1 MSFLSIT
8 SCSIKTSYHVEC
20 ENHLQYQ
27 CHFVKHKLPFFCY
40 TPANK
45 KVWGINKFTKKLIR
59 PNYVP
64 NNELLDF
71 LSRVPDDEEMADYR
85 ELKLISVAE
94 VQSSP
99 QKGKSAGGKK
109 KQKQN

>member
-1 MSFLSIT
+1 
-8 SCSIKTSYHVEC
+8 
-20 ENHLQYQ
+20 
-27 CHFVKHKLPFFCY
+27 
-40 TPANK
+40 
-45 KVWGINKFTKKLIR
+45 
-59 PNYVP
+59 VP